1 MIKISLIHPS
11 RGRAEKA
18 LETRNTWIKK
28 SGFNNHFEHIE
39 HILSID
45 KDDPETIKYAELFF
59 TDSKLVVNHTDTV
72 VAATNN
78 AASVAKGEIL
88 IYLSDDF
95 DCPDNWAVKLIQK
108 FAEFQSL
115 PALLKVHD
123 DLQGFDVRV
132 LTIPIMNRHLYDKLG
147 YFFHPEYRSM
157 FCDQHLYEITAK
169 NNWLYFAPELVF
181 PHNHCSIGK
190 SPNDNTYARSSQ
202 NWDQGKEL
210 YAKHKAQ
217 NFPL

>member
-1 MIKISLIHPS
+1 MKISLIHPS
-11 RGRAEKA
+11 RGRAIKA
-18 LETRNTWIKK
+18 LETRNSWLKK
-28 SGFNNHFEHIE
+28 SGVSNHADYIQHI
-39 HILSID
+39 ISID
-45 KDDPETIKYAELFF
+45 EDDPDSLKYAELFF
-59 TDSKLVVNHTDTV
+59 ADSVLISNSTNTV
-72 VAATNN
+72 VAATNK
-78 AASVAKGEIL
+78 AASKSTGEIL

-132 LTIPIMNRHLYDKLG
+132 LTIPIMNKALYNKLG
-147 YFFHPEYRSM
+147 YFFHPEYKSM
-157 FCDQHLYEITAK
+157 FCDQHLYEICAK
-169 NNWLYFAPELVF
+169 NNWLHFAPDLIF

-190 SPNDNTYARSSQ
+190 ADNDTTYIRSAQ

-210 YAKHKAQ
+210 YAKHKSQ